1 MAQAFFTNS
10 STNKSVRRVD
20 ARSKI
25 LLLFLFSISLFFVK
39 SILGLGVM
47 FVLFFSLIVFDYF
60 LEYREAKQVFLK
72 LLLAVLKV
80 SIPLYLICVF
90 SFLANALSFAGFSPI
105 GVFFEGDTATRSGI
119 FIPTFIFT
127 SSGVYNGAFY
137 VIRVLLLGWSSL
149 FVANTLSLL
158 DFASVFK
165 WIFWPARKFKVP
177 VSELALSV
185 SIALRFIPE
194 IFNQFLSVKEAQW
207 CRGAS
212 MDHGGLIKRTSAYC
226 GCFVPLIVRMMCQVD
241 DLADALTMRSW
252 GLFEVPPSEDFQK
265 VACSQKA
272 IVVIISMCV
281 VLIAALL

>member
-1 MAQAFFTNS
+1 MVQAFFTNS
-10 STNKSVRRVD
+10 STNKSVCRVD

-25 LLLFLFSISLFFVK
+25 LLLFLYSVSLFFVA
-39 SILGLGVM
+39 SMNGLFLMFILFLTLV
-47 FVLFFSLIVFDYF
+47 VVDYF
-60 LEYREAKQVFLK
+60 LEYRQSKQAFLK
-72 LLLAVLKV
+72 LILAVLKV
-80 SIPLYLICVF
+80 SIPLYLICAF
-90 SFLANALSFAGFSPI
+90 SFLANAMSFTGFSTL
-105 GVFFEGDTATRSGI
+105 GDLPGGDAGISSGI
-119 FIPTFIFT
+119 LVPTFVFT
-127 SSGVYNGAFY
+127 KSGVYNGAFY

-165 WIFWPARKFKVP
+165 WVFWPTRKLKVP

-212 MDHGGLIKRTSAYC
+212 MDYGGLIKRTSAYC
-226 GCFVPLIVRMMCQVD
+226 GCFVPLIVRMMCEVD

-252 GLFEVPPSEDFQK
+252 GLFEVSPSEDFQK
-265 VACSQKA
+265 VAFSQKA
-272 IVVIISMCV
+272 FVVIISMCV